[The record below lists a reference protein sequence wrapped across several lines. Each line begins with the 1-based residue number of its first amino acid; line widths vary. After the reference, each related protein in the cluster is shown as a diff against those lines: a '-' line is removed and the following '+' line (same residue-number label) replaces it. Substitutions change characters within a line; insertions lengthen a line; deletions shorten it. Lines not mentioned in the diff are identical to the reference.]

1 MPLVKYRIY
10 ELSARA
16 VISYGRQQECAYA
29 FQLSAAETEKCK
41 SLSAPHEQDDNALFY
56 QTMCVLRGDAFTG
69 TPGGQLVT
77 DLSDI
82 IFYMDFSGIFDRSG
96 ARKKHLIRQEK
107 ARALFRPEGVSLDF
121 GSGAH
126 RYLAFERSGSMSR
139 QARLAFIREDFYD
152 TVCRR
157 IMMDMT
163 IGDCQLS
170 KLYAYNGLMLSSGI
184 RIDGIGIDR
193 PHRVVVIDNP
203 TRTERNVSV
212 ITVEDD
218 GTQSS
223 TRKYHRVEKKEDI
236 EITCFD
242 GEGLISKEYA
252 RVVDEKL
259 CGKKVHTSFQIRMP
273 YVKGMLHEVDFKD
286 FLTLC
291 GTDTITDL
299 WGMEHSVRD
308 VDVILTKSMFKGYG
322 WLTASGMNWEDYWAV
337 FRKYRHALYTTN
349 VSKEKPE
356 QTTELNYQFLTTVSI
371 QGDEFRPADLPD
383 GWDHS
388 PETDERNW
396 LTKQTELAYYN
407 FCADESFRQNYFLE
421 KFERVSWWE
430 RHQGK
435 DQILAAVLKKNPRF
449 INEPVYARRLEDEAD
464 KIVEQYAVG
473 RLIVAG
479 DNRYLSGDLLDF
491 LAFLLP
497 TVPPRKRRQRMFY
510 STVMTDHFPESS
522 FYAPQAAYAHD
533 DACTLLRNPHIA
545 RNEELQLSF
554 YDAKEERKQMRHYY
568 FGHLTDVVM
577 VDSNM
582 LAAER
587 LGGADYDGDMIKTI
601 SDPILNAC
609 VRRNYNLYRYEKH
622 KSLTNIENI
631 PLLMIPTVQPQ
642 IRSADDWEARFETVR
657 STFSSRVGQ
666 ICNAALDR
674 SIIAYNENSD
684 AEERERCREET
695 ETLAILTGLEIDSA
709 KSGIRPDLDEYLTHK
724 TVRRSDFLKYKTLV
738 EEMETRRAWYEPT
751 HATKVKAFFKKVD
764 WNKVDSNVERLPY
777 LAQQLK
783 KNTPRIKATPAQ
795 DEELFSFARQP
806 DWKEQLNSDK
816 LAAVD
821 ALLRDCGACLSRIRA
836 CRVPVKEKKRKSDVE
851 RILYARGQEDEY
863 DPDELYALF
872 GSLPSER
879 VSALQHAIREQAW
892 HLMDEDA
899 RERFLR
905 EWLPEFE
912 DIYDLLTDFRFGGYR
927 ILGDIVCDMED
938 ENTGREKKQLFRESD
953 SKAFTAMMR
962 AFADKSASRSYRDA
976 VTAKCRE
983 LLTAIVR
990 PTLAVRYVVALGRRD
1005 LLWDLLPEHIEK
1017 NVLEVR
1023 DD

>member
-16 VISYGRQQECAYA
+16 VISYGRQQDGTYT
-29 FQLSAAETEKCK
+29 FHLSAAETEKCK

-56 QTMCVLRGDAFTG
+56 QIMCVLHGDAFTG
-69 TPGGQLVT
+69 RPGGQLVT

-96 ARKKHLIRQEK
+96 ARKKYRIRQEK
-107 ARALFRPEGVSLDF
+107 AKALFRPEGVSLDF

-184 RIDGIGIDR
+184 RIDGIGIDQ

-322 WLTASGMNWEDYWAV
+322 WLTASGMSWEDYRTV
-337 FRKYRHALYTTN
+337 FRKYRHALYITN

-356 QTTELNYQFLTTVSI
+356 KTTELNYQFLTTVSI

-388 PETDERNW
+388 PEEDPRNW
-396 LTKQTELAYYN
+396 LTKQTELAYYS

-421 KFERVSWWE
+421 KLERVSWWE

-449 INEPVYARRLEDEAD
+449 INEPVYAKRLEDEAD

-491 LAFLLP
+491 LNRLP
-497 TVPPRKRRQRMFY
+497 VAKTGTSKKANTFIDFRWVQTLNHQNF
-510 STVMTDHFPESS
+510 F
-522 FYAPQAAYAHD
+522 APGAAYEPGHV
-533 DACTLLRNPHIA
+533 CTLLRNPHIA
-545 RNEELQLSF
+545 RNEEMQLYPIKERGYL
-554 YDAKEERKQMRHYY
+554 YDQYL
-568 FGHLTDVVM
+568 GHLTDVVM
-577 VDSNM
+577 VGYSS

-601 SDPILNAC
+601 SDSLLNDC
-609 VRRNYNLYRYEKH
+609 VKRNIHHDPPRPRSIFSRSHNL
-622 KSLTNIENI
+622 
-631 PLLMIPTVQPQ
+631 PLLMIPTAQPQ

-684 AEERERCREET
+684 AAERERCREET

-724 TVRRSDFLKYKTLV
+724 TVKRSDFLKYKTLAEAV
-738 EEMETRRAWYEPT
+738 ETRRAWYEPT
-751 HATKVKAFFKKVD
+751 HAAKVKAFFKRVD
-764 WNKVDSNVERLPY
+764 WDEVDSNVERLPY

-783 KNTPRIKATPAQ
+783 KNTPRIKARPAR
-795 DEELFSFARQP
+795 DEELFSFAAQHP
-806 DWKEQLNSDK
+806 DWREQLDSDK

-821 ALLRDCGACLSRIRA
+821 ALLRDYDACLSRIRA
-836 CRVPVKEKKRKSDVE
+836 CRVPLKEKKRKSDVE
-851 RILYARGQEDEY
+851 RVLYARGQEDAY

-872 GSLPSER
+872 GSLPPEK
-879 VSALQHAIREQAW
+879 VSTLRQAMREHTW
-892 HLMDEDA
+892 HLMDEDT

-912 DIYDLLTDFRFGGYR
+912 DVYDLLTDFRFGGYR

-962 AFADKSASRSYRDA
+962 AFADKSAFRSYRDA

-1005 LLWDLLPEHIEK
+1005 LLWDLLPEYIEK

>member
-16 VISYGRQQECAYA
+16 VISYSREQDGTYT
-29 FQLSAAETEKCK
+29 FHLSAAETEKCK
-41 SLSAPHEQDDNALFY
+41 SRSAPHEQDDNALFY
-56 QTMCVLRGDAFTG
+56 QIMCVLHGDAFTG
-69 TPGGQLVT
+69 RPGGRLVA

-82 IFYMDFSGIFDRSG
+82 IFYMDFSSIFDRSG

-107 ARALFRPEGVSLDF
+107 AKALFRPEGVSLDF
-121 GSGAH
+121 GSGPH

-139 QARLAFIREDFYD
+139 QARLSFIREDFYD
-152 TVCRR
+152 AVRRR

-170 KLYAYNGLMLSSGI
+170 KLYAYNGLMLSSGV
-184 RIDGIGIDR
+184 RIDDIGIDQ
-193 PHRVVVIDNP
+193 PHRVVVVDNP
-203 TRTERNVSV
+203 VRTPPPTEV

-218 GTQSS
+218 GTQNS
-223 TRKYHRVEKKEDI
+223 TRKYHRVETMAAVEV
-236 EITCFD
+236 TCFD

-322 WLTASGMNWEDYWAV
+322 WLTASGMSWEDYWAV
-337 FRKYRHALYTTN
+337 FRKYRHALYITN

-356 QTTELNYQFLTTVSI
+356 QTTELNYQFLNTVSLKA
-371 QGDEFRPADLPD
+371 DEFRPADLPD
-383 GWDHS
+383 GWDRS

-407 FCADESFRQNYFLE
+407 FCANESFRQNYFLE

-430 RHQGK
+430 QHQGK
-435 DQILAAVLKKNPRF
+435 DQILAAVLKKNPCF
-449 INEPVYARRLEDEAD
+449 INEPVYAKQLEAEAD
-464 KIVEQYAVG
+464 KIAEQYAVG

-491 LAFLLP
+491 LDCLP
-497 TVPPRKRRQRMFY
+497 VTRTGTSKKTNDFIDFRWVQELGRENF
-510 STVMTDHFPESS
+510 F
-522 FYAPQAAYAHD
+522 APGAAYEPGHV
-533 DACTLLRNPHIA
+533 CTLLRNPHIA
-545 RNEELQLSF
+545 RNEEMQL
-554 YDAKEERKQMRHYY
+554 YPLEERGHLYDQYL
-568 FGHLTDVVM
+568 GHLTDVVM
-577 VDSNM
+577 VGYTS

-601 SDPILNAC
+601 SDPILNEC
-609 VRRNYNLYRYEKH
+609 VKRNIHHDPPRPRSIFSRSHNL
-622 KSLTNIENI
+622 

-724 TVRRSDFLKYKTLV
+724 TVKRSDFLKYKTLV

-751 HATKVKAFFKKVD
+751 HAAKVKAFFKKVD
-764 WNKVDSNVERLPY
+764 WGQVDSNVERLPY

-783 KNTPRIKATPAQ
+783 KNTPRIKAKPAK
-795 DEELFSFARQP
+795 DKELFSFARQP

-821 ALLRDCGACLSRIRA
+821 ALLRDYDACLSRIRA
-836 CRVPVKEKKRKSDVE
+836 CRAPAKEKKRKSDVE

-863 DPDELYALF
+863 DSDELYALF
-872 GSLPSER
+872 GSLPPER
-879 VSALQHAIREQAW
+879 ASALRLAMREQAW
-892 HLMDEDA
+892 QLMDEDA

-938 ENTGREKKQLFRESD
+938 ENNGREKKQLFRESD

-1023 DD
+1023 E